1 MKSTTSLFKDQSV
14 DSATDSSEI
23 LAQNSSFRETL
34 KRWALTTIIIPTLG
48 FILAIQQLLFFHI
61 GFVEIGLLV
70 GMYTLTIIGVELGF
84 HRLFA
89 HHAFQVHDVFRA
101 AFAILGSMA
110 AQGPPIYWVSNHRCH
125 HQYSDRPGDPHSPH
139 IQEEDQSSPKA
150 MWHAH
155 IGWLITNDIPNSILY
170 AKDLLRDPIVSKINQ
185 MYLLWVI
192 LGLIIPGI
200 LGGLLTWTW
209 FGAFQGFLWGGLVRM
224 FLVHHVVWGVNSFS
238 HVYGNRPFKT
248 EDYSTNNIW
257 LAIPSL
263 GGAWHNNHH
272 AFPTSAINGLQWW
285 QLDLGGGIVWLL
297 EKLKLAWNVNRPSEK
312 IMEAKRQ

>member
-1 MKSTTSLFKDQSV
+1 MKSITALFKDQSI
-14 DSATDSSEI
+14 DSATELSEI
-23 LAQNSSFRETL
+23 SAQNSSFREIR
-34 KRWALTTIIIPTLG
+34 KRWALITIIIPTLG
-48 FILAIQQLLFFHI
+48 FMLAIQQLLFFNI
-61 GFVEIGLLV
+61 GFVEIGSLV
-70 GMYTLTIIGVELGF
+70 GMYTVTIIGVELGF

-89 HHAFQVHDVFRA
+89 HHAFQVNDVFRA

-125 HQYSDRPGDPHSPH
+125 HQYSDHPGDPHSPY
-139 IQEEDQSSPKA
+139 IQEDQISLKS

-155 IGWLITNDIPNSILY
+155 IGWLTTNDIPNSILY

-238 HVYGNRPFKT
+238 HVYGNRSFKT

-285 QLDLGGGIVWLL
+285 QIDLGGGIIWLL

-312 IMEAKRQ
+312 IMETKRQ